1 MIIEIPADV
10 KDNSLHVVRITS
22 RDERAKEGN
31 WPASRSLDDY
41 RARADFYSYTT
52 HEGDTIDRDGNRV
65 TLTWFADTL
74 GQHVW
79 LYETSYFTR
88 VPCPD
93 HDAYYA
99 QHYVSITDQ
108 DGVTT
113 IARPCCGDCTASL
126 RRSAR
131 DADMTLNLSEP
142 LRIGQH

>member
-10 KDNSLHVVRITS
+10 KDNNLRIVRITS
-22 RDERAKEGN
+22 RDERLSDGFTMSDKM
-31 WPASRSLDDY
+31 LQHY
-41 RARADFYSYTT
+41 RDRADFYGYTT
-52 HEGDTIDRDGNRV
+52 HEGDNVDRDDNRV

-93 HDAYYA
+93 HEAHYA

-142 LRIGQH
+142 LRIGQP